1 MKRRQ
6 TVSDNRMFAA
16 ADAILDVINS
26 PAGRH
31 GFIEMLVPAR
41 EPDEPSAPTD
51 VRGPYTQRE
60 LMDATDFLARAGF
73 LQEP

>member
-6 TVSDNRMFAA
+6 TVSDIRMFAA
-16 ADAILDVINS
+16 ADAVLEVVNS

-31 GFIEMLVPAR
+31 GLIEMFVPTDER
-41 EPDEPSAPTD
+41 DEPPPSAGA
-51 VRGPYTQRE
+51 RGPYTQRE
-60 LMDATDFLARAGF
+60 LMAATDFLARAGF